1 MNSFIKNGKKDVY
14 RRQLERVIKSRKK
27 TKRVKKGVLGVFRGI
42 REVYP
47 KRA

>member
-1 MNSFIKNGKKDVY
+1 LRECYRDIKGRLEGKKG
-14 RRQLERVIKSRKK
+14 LKE
-27 TKRVKKGVLGVFRGI
+27 GFLGGFRGI

>member
-1 MNSFIKNGKKDVY
+1 VA
-14 RRQLERVIKSRKK
+14 
-27 TKRVKKGVLGVFRGI
+27 TKESKILLKGQKALKRGFLGVFGGI